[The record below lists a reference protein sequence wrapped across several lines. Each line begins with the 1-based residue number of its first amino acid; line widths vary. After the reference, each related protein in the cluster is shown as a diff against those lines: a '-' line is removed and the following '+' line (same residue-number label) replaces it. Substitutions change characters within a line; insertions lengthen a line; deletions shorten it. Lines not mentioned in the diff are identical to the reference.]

1 MSDFFCWYL
10 FGSLVSSILN
20 SPIVIAILSL
30 SFGGWTA
37 SLLASRYQRRQQIF
51 ELRVQ
56 SLKNFLDIH
65 ADWLHTHLTVQER
78 ETHQNFMRL
87 LTANRYLKVLFPS
100 QDVAD
105 KLKLYHDAAAELTQQ
120 YGQKIDVQTMEAEDK
135 TIAKLQYALNDVT
148 KVLVSKL
155 GIPEKG

>member
-1 MSDFFCWYL
+1 
-10 FGSLVSSILN
+10 
-20 SPIVIAILSL
+20 
-30 SFGGWTA
+30 
-37 SLLASRYQRRQQIF
+37 
-51 ELRVQ
+51 
-56 SLKNFLDIH
+56 
-65 ADWLHTHLTVQER
+65 
-78 ETHQNFMRL
+78 MRL

-105 KLKLYHDAAAELTQQ
+105 KLKSYHDAAAELTKQ

-135 TIAKLQYALNDVT
+135 AISKLQYALNDVI

>member
-1 MSDFFCWYL
+1 MSDFFCCYL
-10 FGSLVSSILN
+10 LSRLISSILN
-20 SPIVIAILSL
+20 SPIVIAILSVSL
-30 SFGGWTA
+30 GGLTA

-78 ETHQNFMRL
+78 ESHQNFMRL

-105 KLKLYHDAAAELTQQ
+105 KLKAYHDAAGELKQHL
-120 YGQKIDVQTMEAEDK
+120 GHKIDAQTMDAEDK
-135 TIAKLQYALNDVT
+135 AVAKLQYELNDLT